1 MACRREMVPSDRQ
14 SVAAGSDVPVSGK
27 IWTVVNAE
35 KAIEE
40 WSPSR
45 DLWAVQ
51 LRSGYL
57 PSCRSRVRAWR
68 QVFFDVFRK
77 SVERRVDDGR
87 CVASTGGSW
96 PQADRSLAIGA
107 RAGRWKKG
115 IAAIA
120 QRVVIKW
127 YC

>member
-68 QVFFDVFRK
+68 QVFLMFFE
-77 SVERRVDDGR
+77 SLLSAEL
-87 CVASTGGSW
+87 TMGG
-96 PQADRSLAIGA
+96 A
-107 RAGRWKKG
+107 
-115 IAAIA
+115 
-120 QRVVIKW
+120 
-127 YC
+127 